1 MKNESINFGED
12 SEEELQQVNSN
23 LIHIKQ
29 VRPINSLDDLPEHFK
44 PELRQLNV
52 EDLFEAKLSDVV
64 KIIQGLAPNRIVL
77 THENANY
84 KQYLICDCEIR
95 LKEYILMRGNK
106 LICTGNYELMQKAFL
121 DRIQKEYPGKF
132 DQHEFDE
139 IDETW
144 IKNFSQMYFNN
155 PTIYRIINL
164 NL

>member
-1 MKNESINFGED
+1 MNQSINFGED
-12 SEEELQQVNSN
+12 EQEELQQVNSN

-29 VRPINSLDDLPEHFK
+29 VRPINSLNDLPEYVK
-44 PELRQLNV
+44 PELRQINV
-52 EDLFEAKLSDVV
+52 EDLFDAKLADIV
-64 KIIQGLAPNRIVL
+64 KIIQGMTPNRIVITKQL
-77 THENANY
+77 EGSI
-84 KQYLICDCEIR
+84 QYLICDAEIR

-132 DQHEFDE
+132 DQHESDE
-139 IDETW
+139 IDEAW

-155 PTIYRIINL
+155 PRMYKIINI